1 MQGRG
6 SGAVHGLGLRGIVL
20 NAGGGGGERQLT
32 VLCYSSVQNP
42 ITGATGT
49 LFLVYLEFFL
59 NLDHTNKDF
68 HPPAPVAL
76 KVNTGPQQL
85 WEAGVQFISE

>member
-1 MQGRG
+1 MLQQRAK
-6 SGAVHGLGLRGIVL
+6 SHY
-20 NAGGGGGERQLT
+20 GGYGDSFL
-32 VLCYSSVQNP
+32 S
-42 ITGATGT
+42 
-49 LFLVYLEFFL
+49 LFRVFL

-76 KVNTGPQQL
+76 KVNTGPQPL